1 MGPGGAFAKWK
12 RAAAGILN
20 VLARPVRGR
29 QAEDGL
35 VLRTNRGY
43 GSRAEVFLIGRV
55 FRQSRRDVP
64 ARAESLADQLRDVRR
79 RIMRRAVPGIAVLAE
94 FHGARERVTT
104 DADGYF
110 RVHLRPRDVP
120 PSDTLWHR
128 MDLRLEDHPAV
139 GAQGSI
145 FIPPDRC
152 RYVVIS
158 DIDDTIMETGV
169 ANKLKMLWRL
179 FVEDAESR
187 VPFPGVAALYR
198 ALHAGASGDQA
209 NPMLYVSR
217 APWGIY
223 DVLDEFF
230 ARHGIPAGPVLFL
243 REWGV
248 SWRSPLPRKAEEHKR
263 DLINNMLALYRDLP
277 VVLIGDSGQHD
288 PEIYRRVVDEHP
300 GRVLAV
306 YIRNVSREASRVGE
320 IEELAKAVV
329 AAGSSLVLA
338 ADSAAIAD
346 HAARLGL
353 ISAEAVPEVAADA
366 TRDVEKGAGEGV
378 SGPVEPVAEADL
390 HDVLVGRDGA
400 QPPNVV
406 VEPSPDRP
414 PGAPGPTPTGTKL
427 GLGH

>member
-1 MGPGGAFAKWK
+1 
-12 RAAAGILN
+12 
-20 VLARPVRGR
+20 
-29 QAEDGL
+29 
-35 VLRTNRGY
+35 
-43 GSRAEVFLIGRV
+43 
-55 FRQSRRDVP
+55 
-64 ARAESLADQLRDVRR
+64 
-79 RIMRRAVPGIAVLAE
+79 
-94 FHGARERVTT
+94 
-104 DADGYF
+104 
-110 RVHLRPRDVP
+110 
-120 PSDTLWHR
+120 
-128 MDLRLEDHPAV
+128 V

-230 ARHGIPAGPVLFL
+230 ARHGIPVGPVLFL

-277 VVLIGDSGQHD
+277 TVLIGDSGQHD

-378 SGPVEPVAEADL
+378 SGPAEPVAEAEL

>member
-1 MGPGGAFAKWK
+1 MDSGGILAKL
-12 RAAAGILN
+12 RRAGIGILR

-29 QAEDGL
+29 VGEEGL
-35 VLRTNRGY
+35 VLKVSRGY
-43 GSRAEVFLIGRV
+43 GSRTEVFLIGRV
-55 FRQSRRDVP
+55 FRQSRRQ
-64 ARAESLADQLRDVRR
+64 ALTNEGSLADQLRDIRG
-79 RIMRRAVPGIAVLAE
+79 RITRRAVPGVGVIVE
-94 FHGARERVTT
+94 FYGTQERVTA
-104 DADGYF
+104 DQDGYF
-110 RVHLRPRDVP
+110 RVHLQPRAVP
-120 PSDTLWHR
+120 PSDTVWHT
-128 MDLRLEDHPAV
+128 MDLRLEDHPEVRAR
-139 GAQGSI
+139 GSI
-145 FIPPDRC
+145 FIPPDCC

-158 DIDDTIMETGV
+158 DIDDTVMETGV

-198 ALHAGASGDQA
+198 ALHTGASGKEV

-230 ARHGIPAGPVLFL
+230 AQHGIPVGPILFL

-248 SWRSPLPRKAEEHKR
+248 SWTWPFPRKAEEHKR

-277 VVLIGDSGQHD
+277 AVLIGDSGQHD
-288 PEIYRRVVDEHP
+288 PEIYRRVVEEHP

-306 YIRNVSREASRVGE
+306 YIRNVSREASRIEE

-338 ADSAAIAD
+338 ADSFAIAN
-346 HAARLGL
+346 HAAELGL
-353 ISAEAVPEVAADA
+353 IASAAVLSVEQDVA
-366 TRDVEKGAGEGV
+366 RDVEKGAEP
-378 SGPVEPVAEADL
+378 GPGGPAEPVSKEQL
-390 HDVLVGRDGA
+390 HDVLSETGA

-406 VEPSPDRP
+406 VQPPSDH
-414 PGAPGPTPTGTKL
+414 T
-427 GLGH
+427 